1 MEYLDLLDKDRN
13 LTGERILR
21 ANGKPNI
28 PENKYI
34 NIINIFIQNN
44 NKEFLIQKTSQEKG
58 SVMAT
63 TGGFVKFGDTSIK
76 TVIIEVQE
84 ELGLNINENEFQ
96 LFKSYENGSVFLD
109 VYYMKKDIKIND
121 MKLQKEEVEYVKW
134 LSIDEIKEL
143 IKEDK
148 FRKGN
153 ITPFLEL
160 IESELI
166 KDRN

>member
-1 MEYLDLLDKDRN
+1 MEYLDLLDNDRN

-21 ANGKPNI
+21 ENGKPII

-34 NIINIFIQNN
+34 NVIIIFVQNSD
-44 NKEFLIQKTSQEKG
+44 KKFLIQKTSKAKG
-58 SVMAT
+58 SIMAT
-63 TGGFVKFGDTSIK
+63 TGGFVKSGDTSIR
-76 TVIIEVQE
+76 TVILEIQE
-84 ELGLNINENEFQ
+84 ELGLNINENDFK
-96 LFKSYENGSVFLD
+96 LFKSYEKDSVFLD
-109 VYYMKKDIKIND
+109 VYYMQKNINIYD
-121 MKLQKEEVEYVKW
+121 LTFQKEEVEYVEW